1 MKQTLL
7 DPIPCFIP
15 MWTNAINF
23 AQLADNKNKIKEK
36 LTSATL
42 IISEK
47 FDMQYSDCP
56 SCLVGEA
63 HTQLGK
69 GTEDTYTNHGIVSEY
84 CAKCSFMCGN
94 QALVAVNRGGD
105 TLIKFKI
112 KLYNHMVEAH
122 GFKGKQINLK
132 KLQKVG
138 KC

>member
-23 AQLADNKNKIKEK
+23 AQLPKNKESIKEK

-42 IISEK
+42 LISQK

-63 HTQLGK
+63 HQQLGK
-69 GTEDTYTNHGIVSEY
+69 GTEITYTNHGIVGEY
-84 CAKCSFMCGN
+84 CAKCSFMCGD
-94 QALVAVNRGGD
+94 QALKAVNSGGD
-105 TLIKFKI
+105 KLIKFKI
-112 KLYNHMVEAH
+112 KLYNHMVEKH
-122 GFKGKQINLK
+122 GFKGKMINPK
-132 KLQKVG
+132 KVFKVG